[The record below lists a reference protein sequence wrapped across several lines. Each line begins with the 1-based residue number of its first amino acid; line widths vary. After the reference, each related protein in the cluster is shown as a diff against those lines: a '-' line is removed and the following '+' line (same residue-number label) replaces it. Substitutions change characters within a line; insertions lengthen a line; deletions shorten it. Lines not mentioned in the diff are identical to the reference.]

1 MERLIRSMKSPE
13 LVAECPSCSCSFS
26 MSDAVLFDGTKPFPP
41 EAEGRR
47 DEREQDLIDSHD
59 DLKKKKLRATKAAAK
74 TAEAV
79 NIGQMIEHIV
89 PVLEGFSYETADCRA
104 LFDPIDVIIFKGLM
118 QSKVDHITFL
128 EIKTGRGRPNPHQK
142 MVFDAIDRERVF
154 YEEV

>member
-13 LVAECPSCSCSFS
+13 LVAECPTCGNTFS

-41 EAEGRR
+41 EAEPRR
-47 DEREQDLIDSHD
+47 DEYEQELIDSHD
-59 DLKKKKLRATKAAAK
+59 DLKKKKDRATKRAAK

-104 LFDPIDVIIFKGLM
+104 LFDPIDVIIFKGLT
-118 QSKVDHITFL
+118 QSRVDSITFL
-128 EIKTGRGRPNPHQK
+128 EIKTGQARPNQHQK

>member
-13 LVAECPSCSCSFS
+13 LVAQCPSCKDTFS
-26 MSDAVLFDGTKPFPP
+26 MSDAILFDGTKPFPT
-41 EAEGRR
+41 EAVARR
-47 DEREQDLIDSHD
+47 DEYEQELIGFHD
-59 DLKKKKLRATKAAAK
+59 DLKKKKDRATKKAAK

-104 LFDPIDVIIFKGLM
+104 LFDPIDVIIFKGLT
-118 QSKVDHITFL
+118 QSKVDSITFL
-128 EIKTGRGRPNPHQK
+128 EIKTGQARANRHQK

>member
-13 LVAECPSCSCSFS
+13 LVAECPSCGSTFS
-26 MSDAVLFDGTKPFPP
+26 MSDAVLFDGTKPFPL
-41 EAEGRR
+41 EAVARR
-47 DEREQDLIDSHD
+47 DEYEQELVDSHD
-59 DLKKKKLRATKAAAK
+59 DLKKKKHRATKAAAK

-104 LFDPIDVIIFKGLM
+104 LFDPIDVIIFKGLT
-118 QSKVDHITFL
+118 QSKVDSITFL
-128 EIKTGRGRPNPHQK
+128 EIKTGQARANRHQK

-154 YEEV
+154 FEEV

>member
-1 MERLIRSMKSPE
+1 MESLIRSMKSAE
-13 LVAECPSCSCSFS
+13 LTAECPSCGDTFS
-26 MSDAVLFDGTKPFPP
+26 MSDAILFDGTKPFPL
-41 EAEGRR
+41 EAESRK
-47 DEREQDLIDSHD
+47 DEYEQELGDLHD
-59 DLKKKKLRATKAAAK
+59 DLKKKKDRATIAAAK

-104 LFDPIDVIIFKGLM
+104 LFDPIDVIIFKGLTK
-118 QSKVDHITFL
+118 SKIDNITFL
-128 EIKTGRGRPNPHQK
+128 EIKTGKARPNQHQK

>member
-13 LVAECPSCSCSFS
+13 LVAECPSCSCTFS

-41 EAEGRR
+41 EAVARR

-59 DLKKKKLRATKAAAK
+59 DLKKKKVRATKRAAK

-104 LFDPIDVIIFKGLM
+104 LFDPIDVIIFKGLT
-118 QSKVDHITFL
+118 QSRVDSITFL
-128 EIKTGRGRPNPHQK
+128 EIKTGQARANRHQK

>member
-13 LVAECPSCSCSFS
+13 LVAECPSCGNTFS
-26 MSDAVLFDGTKPFPP
+26 MSDAILFDGTKPFPP

-47 DEREQDLIDSHD
+47 DEREQDLIDSHE
-59 DLKKKKLRATKAAAK
+59 DLKKKKVRATKAAAR

-104 LFDPIDVIIFKGLM
+104 LFDPIDVIIFKGLT
-118 QSKVDHITFL
+118 QSRVDSITFL
-128 EIKTGRGRPNPHQK
+128 EIKTGQARANRHQK

>member
-13 LVAECPSCSCSFS
+13 LVAECPSCGNTFS
-26 MSDAVLFDGTKPFPP
+26 MSDAILFDGTKPFPL
-41 EAEGRR
+41 EAVARR
-47 DEREQDLIDSHD
+47 DEREQDLVNSHD

-74 TAEAV
+74 TTEAV

-104 LFDPIDVIIFKGLM
+104 LFDPIDVIIFKGLT
-118 QSKVDHITFL
+118 QSRVDSITFL
-128 EIKTGRGRPNPHQK
+128 EIKTGQARANRHQK